1 MIAALRGLAA
11 TRQGRTAALVGAP
24 LAAALLALAPGELA
38 PAAARAAVAA
48 LVLALAA
55 LLVRRR
61 GRLAPAAPVVV
72 VAREPL
78 AGGAGLAVVE
88 AGGRR
93 LLLGFGRD
101 GVRLV
106 ADLGAPT
113 GDPDSAS
120 PPARERGAGE
130 ARRP

>member
-1 MIAALRGLAA
+1 MIAALRGFAA
-11 TRQGRTAALVGAP
+11 SRQGRMAALVAAP

-38 PAAARAAVAA
+38 PTAARAAVAA
-48 LVLALAA
+48 LVVALAA
-55 LLVRRR
+55 LVVRRR
-61 GRLAPAAPVVV
+61 GRPALAAPLVV

-78 AGGAGLAVVE
+78 AGATGLAVVE

-113 GDPDSAS
+113 RDFTS
-120 PPARERGAGE
+120 PSLSERGVGGAG
-130 ARRP
+130 RP